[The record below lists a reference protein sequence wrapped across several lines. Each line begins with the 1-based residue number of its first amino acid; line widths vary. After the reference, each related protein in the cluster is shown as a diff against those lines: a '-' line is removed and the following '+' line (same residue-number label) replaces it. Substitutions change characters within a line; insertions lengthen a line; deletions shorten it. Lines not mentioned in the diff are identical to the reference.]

1 MRKAPA
7 KYWLVSGL
15 LGLSSL
21 AACGRIGFED
31 AQLSGGADTDAAA
44 TDAHVPVDANSSH
57 VDAEVADA
65 TATVFDAALI
75 PIDAA
80 NLCNAAVPLCPSES
94 FELGVGTAAPLTA
107 ELINQPNVV
116 MPIGDLCGFPDATA
130 DYSYQINLLDSGVV
144 TINSPSRTGWY
155 LLNGE
160 CAGTMVM
167 CSPTGSLQTENLAA
181 GTYTLVVEEVDS
193 TAGECKTFDVNVLGP
208 PGGS

>member
-1 MRKAPA
+1 MRNAE
-7 KYWLVSGL
+7 KYWLLSGL

-31 AQLSGGADTDAAA
+31 AQLSGGADTDAAP
-44 TDAHVPVDANSSH
+44 TDASLPIDANSSQ

-65 TATVFDAALI
+65 TATVFDAAPL
-75 PIDAA
+75 PIDAAA

-94 FELGVGTAAPLTA
+94 FELAVGTAAPLSA
-107 ELINQPNVV
+107 ELFNQPNVV
-116 MPIGDLCGFPDATA
+116 MPAGDLCSFPAATA

-155 LLNGE
+155 LLDGE
-160 CAGTMVM
+160 CEGAIVM

-193 TAGECKTFDVNVLGP
+193 TAGPCKTFDVNVVGP